1 MRDLLPAT
9 LPAEKR
15 ATVALLVNALAQ
27 VPGVSAIVLG
37 GSYASGMAKATSDVD
52 LGLYYRPDAP
62 FEIESI
68 AHIARS
74 VATAPPTVT
83 GFYEWGAWV
92 NGGAWVQT
100 ATGKVDFLY
109 RNLDQVERTIVEAER
124 GIVHHDYPQQPPY
137 GFYSVIYLAETEI
150 CQPLFDPAGAI
161 QALKERVRSYPE
173 SLRERLVNDNLWSA
187 EFTLLHARSF
197 AAQGDVYNTAGC
209 LARMAANL
217 TQALFALNRRYFIS
231 DKRAMAEIDG
241 FTTRPAAYT
250 QELAA
255 VLAAPG
261 NDAAELARTVT
272 AMEALWQQVVA
283 LTEGSYRPRFV
294 VP

>member
-1 MRDLLPAT
+1 MRDPLPAT

-15 ATVALLVNALAQ
+15 ATVAPLVDALAQ

-52 LGLYYRPDAP
+52 LGLYYRPEAP
-62 FEIESI
+62 FAIESI

-100 ATGKVDFLY
+100 ATGK
-109 RNLDQVERTIVEAER
+109 
-124 GIVHHDYPQQPPY
+124 
-137 GFYSVIYLAETEI
+137 
-150 CQPLFDPAGAI
+150 
-161 QALKERVRSYPE
+161 
-173 SLRERLVNDNLWSA
+173 
-187 EFTLLHARSF
+187 
-197 AAQGDVYNTAGC
+197 GC

-231 DKRAMAEIDG
+231 DKRAMSEIDS

-255 VLAAPG
+255 ILAAPG
-261 NDAAELARTVT
+261 NDAATLARTVT
-272 AMEALWQQVVA
+272 AMETLWQQVVA
-283 LTEGSYRPRFV
+283 LTEGSYRPRFA